1 MRLREFAN
9 QKDSRSGL
17 LETLAR
23 RDCTVQ
29 KSPSTSFDSG
39 IVVRGAKS
47 LSSKVERVFDI
58 DPENTSE
65 FNRKIKR
72 KRKELGLE

>member
-1 MRLREFAN
+1 MRLSEYAN

-23 RDCTVQ
+23 RDCRVQ
-29 KSPSTSFDSG
+29 KSPSTSFDDG
-39 IVVRGAKS
+39 VVVRGAKS

-58 DPENTSE
+58 DRENTSE

-72 KRKELGLE
+72 KRRELGLE